1 MLDSCI
7 IKWHPFDVSCPTCS
21 CAFGNYQ
28 GAVQSRALAMA
39 RDQAICLSRS
49 LLRPPNCQNTYK
61 QTGIHHHSS
70 SFIIIHHHSSSF
82 IIIHHHSSSFIII
95 HHHSSSFII
104 IHHHSSSFIIIHHH
118 SSPFIIIHHHSSSF
132 IIIHHHS
139 SSFII
144 IHHHSSSFIIIHHH
158 SSSFIIIHHHSS
170 SFINI
175 HHTKSGWT
183 TKQYKTMQNVCLKLL
198 NKLKTALPIWID
210 QLPSKSSQLGM
221 PHIGRPKRRA
231 KLPNSFPESGT
242 IHDPV
247 LESLHNMEIEE
258 GFLLNWQC

>member
-118 SSPFIIIHHHSSSF
+118 SSPFITIHHHSSSF

-158 SSSFIIIHHHSS
+158 SSSFIIIH
-170 SFINI
+170 
-175 HHTKSGWT
+175 
-183 TKQYKTMQNVCLKLL
+183 QYPSYQIRMDDKTIQNNAKRM
-198 NKLKTALPIWID
+198 LKTVEQVENCPPNMNWSITEQIFPAWNASYWP
-210 QLPSKSSQLGM
+210 PKKTGKASKFIPWVRDNPWPCLGEF
-221 PHIGRPKRRA
+221 A
-231 KLPNSFPESGT
+231 
-242 IHDPV
+242 
-247 LESLHNMEIEE
+247 
-258 GFLLNWQC
+258 